1 MDQRSRKTRERMN
14 RMRGKCVSL
23 TGARVHRP
31 PETFQPIIKE
41 SWRKTIAYL
50 DDMRRLARARGFKL
64 AVILIPD
71 AMQFDTPEV
80 LEMKKKLG
88 PDMDWRQPQKGLMEL
103 AAGRGW
109 TMFNALPAMRA
120 RWDGSMIYYCGDTH
134 FNEKGNRLLA
144 LTIRDW
150 LLKRFP
156 AIGAGRPGGR
166 KD

>member
-1 MDQRSRKTRERMN
+1 
-14 RMRGKCVSL
+14 
-23 TGARVHRP
+23 
-31 PETFQPIIKE
+31 
-41 SWRKTIAYL
+41 
-50 DDMRRLARARGFKL
+50 
-64 AVILIPD
+64 
-71 AMQFDTPEV
+71 
-80 LEMKKKLG
+80 
-88 PDMDWRQPQKGLMEL
+88 MDWRQPQKGLMEL